1 MAVELTDEIK
11 QQVLDEA
18 TEVTPNF
25 DIDPNDAR
33 LGKVESDKADALDE
47 NAELYGGMIAKS
59 DSFYDA
65 QIKASQ
71 EWADKQ
77 TQLQQEQSD
86 FAIEQIEQKKDQA
99 HKDYLKE
106 QSGAYVDWQK
116 QSNKYGIEAERQA
129 SAGLTGTGF
138 AESSQVSM
146 YNTYQNRLAT
156 AREGYNKAVLNY
168 DNAIK
173 DAMLQNNAKLAEI
186 AYAALE
192 KQLEL
197 SVQGFQ
203 YKNDLVIQQANKKL
217 EIKNMFHNQYM
228 DVLDQIN
235 HENDVK
241 RDIWKHK
248 DTQKWQTEQAQI
260 ERDFKAGEN
269 EKQRTF
275 EAGENEKQRKFE
287 AQEAVLERDFK
298 AKQAEIERKHDLDLV
313 KANTEAAKEKADH
326 EYELAMKKLEQEHEN
341 DLAILKQELANDKS
355 LASYKNSLEKQTQS
369 APISTKRT
377 VSNTTVNGKQYSKNA
392 VVGGRYKAAV
402 NNQQK
407 KQTTT
412 YPVNKASVMALGYGA
427 VSNEKLAK
435 LVANGQVEMYVKN
448 GQTYFKKASPT
459 SNYKYR
465 LGK

>member
-1 MAVELTDEIK
+1 MAIPEEI
-11 QQVLDEA
+11 QRQVLEEA

-33 LGKVESDKADALDE
+33 FGKVDSDRADALDE

-116 QSNKYGIEAERQA
+116 QSNKYGVEAERQA

-156 AREGYNKAVLNY
+156 ARESYNKAVLNY

-217 EIKNMFHNQYM
+217 EIDNVYYNRYM

-260 ERDFKAGEN
+260 ERDFK
-269 EKQRTF
+269 
-275 EAGENEKQRKFE
+275 AGENEKQRKFE

-355 LASYKNSLEKQTQS
+355 LASYKYSLENQKQS
-369 APISTKRT
+369 APISGART

-392 VVGGRYKAAV
+392 VVGGRYKSAV
-402 NNQQK
+402 NNQQSNK
-407 KQTTT
+407 TSTGTSLK
-412 YPVNKASVMALGYGA
+412 VNTASVMALGYGA
-427 VSNEKLAK
+427 ISSSKLAS
-435 LVANGQVEMYVKN
+435 LVNSGQVRQYTKN
-448 GQTYFKKASPT
+448 GQIYFEKVPLA
-459 SNYKYR
+459 NYKYNK

>member
-1 MAVELTDEIK
+1 MAEITEEVK
-11 QQVLDEA
+11 EKMLEEA
-18 TEVTPNF
+18 YSVTPNF
-25 DIDPNDAR
+25 DIDQNDAR
-33 LGKVESDKADALDE
+33 FGKVESDKAQALTE
-47 NAELYGGMIAKS
+47 NEQLYGGMIGKS
-59 DSFYDA
+59 DQFYDA
-65 QIKASQ
+65 QIQASKD
-71 EWADKQ
+71 WADKQ
-77 TQLQQEQSD
+77 TQLQQDRTD
-86 FAIEQIEQKKDQA
+86 FAIEQIEQQKEQA

-116 QSNKYGIEAERQA
+116 QSNKYGVEAERQA

-146 YNTYQNRLAT
+146 YNTYQNRVMT
-156 AREGYNKAVLNY
+156 ARESYNKAVLNY
-168 DNAIK
+168 NNAIK
-173 DAMLQNNAKLAEI
+173 DAMLQNNAALAEI
-186 AYAALE
+186 AYNALQ

-197 SVQGFQ
+197 SLQGFQ
-203 YKNDLVIQQANKKL
+203 YKNQLVIDRANKKL
-217 EIKNMFHNQYM
+217 EIDNVYYNRYM

-235 HENDVK
+235 KENEVK
-241 RDIWKHK
+241 KDIWKYK

-260 ERDFKAGEN
+260 ERDF
-269 EKQRTF
+269 T
-275 EAGENEKQRKFE
+275 AGENEKQRKFE

-355 LASYKNSLEKQTQS
+355 LASYKASLESSGSSGGSSGGSSRVIADTK
-369 APISTKRT
+369 APIKQGT
-377 VSNTTVNGKQYSKNA
+377 VVN
-392 VVGGRYKAAV
+392 GRYKAAV

-407 KQTTT
+407 STTT
-412 YPVNKASVMALGYGA
+412 NYPVNKASVMALGYGA